1 MYYINSARWRDS
13 KISKIRSF
21 CHQLNQI
28 FPKTVKIAIVWPIM
42 SLYATNSYNSII
54 MPDKK
59 PESPSLDYIL
69 KKISDDKSLTLFNSI
84 AVSEGNKY
92 TPLKEMNLTTKQYYS
107 RISGLLNA
115 GLIKRHKGKYS
126 LTLLGKIVYDSQL
139 MIGKTLAYYW
149 KLKALESIEMSSGTI
164 LPAQEMA
171 QLVNTLI
178 DNHQIKDILMK
189 QISVSSLE
197 KDSKVFKSMPII
209 EEVRRI

>member
-1 MYYINSARWRDS
+1 M
-13 KISKIRSF
+13 
-21 CHQLNQI
+21 
-28 FPKTVKIAIVWPIM
+28 
-42 SLYATNSYNSII
+42 
-54 MPDKK
+54 
-59 PESPSLDYIL
+59 
-69 KKISDDKSLTLFNSI
+69 
-84 AVSEGNKY
+84 
-92 TPLKEMNLTTKQYYS
+92 
-107 RISGLLNA
+107 
-115 GLIKRHKGKYS
+115 IKRHKGKYS